1 MLHIYFGA
9 FDFVMYAIAVI
20 GAIFLADAIC
30 DEGNEQQRL
39 QEGGKG
45 ASQGLAQPEEGPL
58 IVNGPIFEL
67 HGTLVVKKSDVPIVL
82 PEGLK
87 ALSLRGNP
95 VIRLSDLVETY
106 GMVALDATQVI
117 QKWEQ
122 WKEWKRKKKPRKQTP
137 EPKAKGGPLSNGSWD
152 QAATALADQ
161 PPLLG
166 LPEVTRSQRM
176 G

>member
-20 GAIFLADAIC
+20 VAIFLADALC

-39 QEGGKG
+39 QEGRKE
-45 ASQGLAQPEEGPL
+45 AFQGLVQQKEGPL

-82 PEGLK
+82 PDELRT
-87 ALSLRGNP
+87 LSLRGDP

-117 QKWEQ
+117 YKWEQ
-122 WKEWKRKKKPRKQTP
+122 WKEWKRKKKPKKQTP
-137 EPKAKGGPLSNGSWD
+137 EPKAKRGPLSNGSRD
-152 QAATALADQ
+152 QVAVLADQ
-161 PPLLG
+161 PPVLG
-166 LPEVTRSQRM
+166 LPEVTLSQHM

>member
-9 FDFVMYAIAVI
+9 FDFVMYAIVLI

-30 DEGNEQQRL
+30 EERDEQKRL
-39 QEGGKG
+39 QKREKG
-45 ASQGLAQPEEGPL
+45 IPQVLVQTEAVPL

-87 ALSLRGNP
+87 ALSLRGDP
-95 VIRLSDLVETY
+95 VIRLSDLLETY

-117 QKWEQ
+117 YKWEQ
-122 WKEWKRKKKPRKQTP
+122 WKEWKRKKKPKKQTS
-137 EPKAKGGPLSNGSWD
+137 ELKAERGPLNNGSRH
-152 QAATALADQ
+152 QAAVGLTEKPLQPHLA
-161 PPLLG
+161 
-166 LPEVTRSQRM
+166 EVTLEELS
-176 G
+176 